1 MQTKYKAPK
10 VISHFQVIYA
20 IKVNAKK
27 NRENIIHH

>member
-27 NRENIIHH
+27 KIEKT